1 MKASNTILVVEDEP
15 GIAELLRYT
24 LIAEGFTVDIASN
37 AAQARQF
44 AAQALPRLVLLDW
57 MLPDQ
62 SGIGLLNDWRNEP
75 GTATLPVIM
84 LTAKGLD
91 EDKVKGLNAGA
102 DDYVTKPFSP
112 RELVARINA
121 VLRRHVQQDAVQPQT
136 VGAITLDDERHMVL
150 VQGSPIELGPADFKL
165 LRFMIQHPERV
176 FSRAQLL
183 DKVWGD
189 HAFFEERTVDVH
201 IMRLRKSLG
210 GAGNAIKTVRSVGYM
225 LKGEQGPASAS

>member
-1 MKASNTILVVEDEP
+1 MSKTGISLLVVEDEP
-15 GIAELLRYT
+15 GIAELLRFT
-24 LIAEGFTVDIASN
+24 LEAAGFAVSIAITAEA
-37 AAQARQF
+37 ARQ
-44 AAQALPRLVLLDW
+44 AVLAGDLPRAVLLDW

-62 SGIGLLNDWRNEP
+62 PGISLLQAWR
-75 GTATLPVIM
+75 GSSRTAALPVIM

-91 EDKVKGLNAGA
+91 EDKVKALNAGA

-121 VLRRHVQQDAVQPQT
+121 VLRRHIPTEPSSQQS
-136 VGAITLDDERHMVL
+136 VGAITVDEERHVVL
-150 VQGSPIELGPADFKL
+150 VDGASVELGPAEFKL
-165 LRFMIQHPERV
+165 LRFMISYPERV

-189 HAFFEERTVDVH
+189 HAFLEERTVDVH

-210 GAGNAIKTVRSVGYM
+210 DAADCIKTIRSVGYM
-225 LKGEQGPASAS
+225 LQAVKSD

>member
-1 MKASNTILVVEDEP
+1 MKPGPYLLVVEDEP
-15 GIAELLRYT
+15 GIAELLRYA
-24 LIAEGFTVDIASN
+24 LIAEGFAVEVAIDAG
-37 AAQARQF
+37 QARRF
-44 AAQALPRLVLLDW
+44 VAQSLPRLVLLDW

-62 SGIGLLNDWRNEP
+62 PGIDLLNDWRNEP
-75 GTATLPVIM
+75 ATAALPVIM

-112 RELVARINA
+112 RELIARINA
-121 VLRRHVQQDAVQPQT
+121 VLRRHVQQDVVQPHT
-136 VGAITLDDERHMVL
+136 VGAITVDDERHTVL
-150 VQGSPIELGPADFKL
+150 VDGNQVDLGPAEFKL
-165 LRFMIQHPERV
+165 LRFLIQYPERV

-210 GAGNAIKTVRSVGYM
+210 SAGHCIKTVRSVGYM
-225 LKGEQGPASAS
+225 LKGEQGGDATL

>member
-1 MKASNTILVVEDEP
+1 MKPGQYILVVEDEP
-15 GIAELLRYT
+15 GIAELLRYS
-24 LIAEGFTVDIASN
+24 LIAEGFAVEIAID
-37 AAQARQF
+37 AGQARQC

-62 SGIGLLNDWRNEP
+62 PGIGLLNDWRNEP
-75 GTATLPVIM
+75 ATATLPVIM

-112 RELVARINA
+112 RELMARINA
-121 VLRRHVQQDAVQPQT
+121 VLRRHNQQDTAQPHT
-136 VGAITLDDERHMVL
+136 VGTITVDDERHT
-150 VQGSPIELGPADFKL
+150 VQVAGTPVDLGPAEFKL
-165 LRFMIQHPERV
+165 LRFLIQYPERV

-210 GAGNAIKTVRSVGYM
+210 SAGHCIKTVRSVGYM
-225 LKGEQGPASAS
+225 LKGDPGEKAAP

>member
-1 MKASNTILVVEDEP
+1 MKQNSSVLVVEDEP
-15 GIAELLRYT
+15 GIAELLRFT
-24 LIAEGFTVDIASN
+24 LEAAGFAVDIAVC
-37 AAQARQF
+37 ARDARQSLM
-44 AAQALPRLVLLDW
+44 QALPRVVLLDW

-62 SGIGLLNDWRNEP
+62 PGIELLNEWRANP
-75 GTATLPVIM
+75 RTATLPVIM

-121 VLRRHVQQDAVQPQT
+121 VLRRHLPQET
-136 VGAITLDDERHMVL
+136 TAPQSVGAIAVDEERHLVL
-150 VQGSPIELGPADFKL
+150 VRGEPVELGPAEFKL
-165 LRFMIQHPERV
+165 LRFMISYPERV

-189 HAFFEERTVDVH
+189 NAFFEERTVDVH

-210 GAGNAIKTVRSVGYM
+210 TAADCITTVRSVGYM
-225 LKGEQGPASAS
+225 LKAGKST

>member
-1 MKASNTILVVEDEP
+1 MKAGTYILVVEDEP

-24 LIAEGFTVDIASN
+24 LIAEGFVVEIASD
-37 AAQARQF
+37 AQGARQF
-44 AAQALPRLVLLDW
+44 VMEAMPRLVLLDW

-62 SGIGLLNDWRNEP
+62 PGIGLLNDWRNEP

-112 RELVARINA
+112 RELVARIHA
-121 VLRRHVQQDAVQPQT
+121 VLRRHIHQDAAQPHT
-136 VGAITLDDERHMVL
+136 VGTITVDDERHT
-150 VQGSPIELGPADFKL
+150 VQVEGNPVELGPAEFKL
-165 LRFMIQHPERV
+165 LRFLIQYPDRV

-210 GAGNAIKTVRSVGYM
+210 SAGHCVKTVRSVGYM
-225 LKGEQGPASAS
+225 LKGEQGGVEQN